1 MGAGVVQV
9 ISYIY
14 IIYNKQKRPYM
25 KYFTKE
31 VKIAIVAI
39 VGLVVLFLG
48 MNFLKGLDLFSSE
61 SKYYISFKDISG
73 LSSSCPIYADGY
85 QVGVVRNIQYDY
97 GQTKDIIVE
106 ASINKDMRIP
116 KGSSAEIVS
125 DLMGNVKVNLL
136 LANNMRERINPGETI
151 VGGINDG
158 AMGQMKDLIPI
169 VQKMLPKLDSILC
182 SVNTLLQDPAIA
194 NSLHNVETVTGNL
207 TTSTRQLNTLL
218 GTLNRRV
225 PGLLAKA
232 DNVMDN
238 TEVITGKLAKVDVD
252 GTMQKVNTTLQNVQ
266 EFTHQLNN
274 NQGSLGLLMRDPN
287 LYYDLNAT
295 VKSADSLLIDL
306 KAHPKRYVHFS
317 IFGKKDK

>member
-1 MGAGVVQV
+1 
-9 ISYIY
+9 
-14 IIYNKQKRPYM
+14 M

-48 MNFLKGLDLFSSE
+48 MNFLKGLELFSSDNR
-61 SKYYISFKDISG
+61 YYISFRDISG

-85 QVGVVRNIQYDY
+85 KVGVVRGIVYDY
-97 GQTKDIIVE
+97 TQSKDIIVD
-106 ASINKDMRIP
+106 ADINKDMRIP

-136 LANNMRERINPGETI
+136 LASNPRERVNPGETI

-158 AMGQMKDLIPI
+158 AMGQMKDLIPV
-169 VQKMLPKLDSILC
+169 VQDMLPKLDSILA
-182 SVNTLLQDPAIA
+182 SVNLLLQDPAIA

-207 TTSTRQLNTLL
+207 TVSTRRLNTLL
-218 GTLNRRV
+218 GTLNSRM

-232 DNVMDN
+232 DGVMDN
-238 TEVITGKLAKVDVD
+238 AQVVTSNLSKVDVE
-252 GTMQKVNTTLQNVQ
+252 GTMSKVNATLDNVQ
-266 EFTHQLNN
+266 AFTDQLNN
-274 NQGSLGLLMRDPN
+274 NNGSLGLLMRDPN
-287 LYYDLNAT
+287 LYYNLNAT

-306 KAHPKRYVHFS
+306 KSHPKRYVHFS
-317 IFGKKDK
+317 VFGRKDK

>member
-1 MGAGVVQV
+1 
-9 ISYIY
+9 
-14 IIYNKQKRPYM
+14 M

-182 SVNTLLQDPAIA
+182 SVNTLLQDTAIA

>member
-1 MGAGVVQV
+1 
-9 ISYIY
+9 
-14 IIYNKQKRPYM
+14 M

-48 MNFLKGLDLFSSE
+48 MNFLKGLELFSSDNR
-61 SKYYISFKDISG
+61 YYISFRDISG

-85 QVGVVRNIQYDY
+85 KVGVVRGIVYDY
-97 GQTKDIIVE
+97 TQSKDIIVE
-106 ASINKDMRIP
+106 ADINKDMRIP

-136 LANNMRERINPGETI
+136 LASNPRERVNPGDTI

-158 AMGQMKDLIPI
+158 AMGQMKDLIPV
-169 VQKMLPKLDSILC
+169 VQDMLPKLDSILA
-182 SVNTLLQDPAIA
+182 SVNLLLQDPAIA

-207 TTSTRQLNTLL
+207 TVSTRRLNTLL
-218 GTLNRRV
+218 GTLNSRM

-232 DNVMDN
+232 DGVMDN
-238 TEVITGKLAKVDVD
+238 AQVVTSNLSKVDVE
-252 GTMQKVNTTLQNVQ
+252 GTMSKVNATLDNVQ
-266 EFTHQLNN
+266 AFTDQLNN
-274 NQGSLGLLMRDPN
+274 NNGSLGLLMRDPN
-287 LYYDLNAT
+287 LYYNLNAT

-306 KAHPKRYVHFS
+306 KSHPKRYVHFS
-317 IFGKKDK
+317 VFGRKDK

>member
-1 MGAGVVQV
+1 
-9 ISYIY
+9 
-14 IIYNKQKRPYM
+14 M
-25 KYFTKE
+25 KALTKE
-31 VKIAIVAI
+31 VKIALVAI
-39 VGLVVLFLG
+39 AGVIILFFG
-48 MNFLKGLDLFSSE
+48 MNFLKGLNLFSSTDDYFIE
-61 SKYYISFKDISG
+61 FKDISG
-73 LSSSCPIYADGY
+73 LSSSCPIYADGFK
-85 QVGVVRNIQYDY
+85 VGTVKSVIYDY
-97 GQTKDIIVE
+97 TNEHPTRVVVGLDKQI
-106 ASINKDMRIP
+106 RIP
-116 KGSSAEIVS
+116 KGSTAEIES

-232 DNVMDN
+232 DNVIDN

-287 LYYDLNAT
+287 LYYELNAT

>member
-1 MGAGVVQV
+1 
-9 ISYIY
+9 
-14 IIYNKQKRPYM
+14 M

-182 SVNTLLQDPAIA
+182 SVNTLLQDSAIA

>member
-1 MGAGVVQV
+1 
-9 ISYIY
+9 
-14 IIYNKQKRPYM
+14 M

-182 SVNTLLQDPAIA
+182 SVNMLLQDPAIA

>member
-1 MGAGVVQV
+1 
-9 ISYIY
+9 
-14 IIYNKQKRPYM
+14 M

-48 MNFLKGLDLFSSE
+48 MNFLKGLELFSSDNR
-61 SKYYISFKDISG
+61 YYISFRDISG

-85 QVGVVRNIQYDY
+85 KVGVVRGIVYDY
-97 GQTKDIIVE
+97 TQSKDIIVE
-106 ASINKDMRIP
+106 ADINKDMRIP

-136 LANNMRERINPGETI
+136 LASNPRERVNPGETI

-158 AMGQMKDLIPI
+158 AMGQMKDLIPV
-169 VQKMLPKLDSILC
+169 VQDMLPKLDSILA
-182 SVNTLLQDPAIA
+182 SVNLLLQDPAIA

-207 TTSTRQLNTLL
+207 TVSTRRLNTLL
-218 GTLNRRV
+218 GTLNSRM

-232 DNVMDN
+232 DGVMDN
-238 TEVITGKLAKVDVD
+238 AQVVTSNLSKVDVE
-252 GTMQKVNTTLQNVQ
+252 GTMSKVNATLDNVQ
-266 EFTHQLNN
+266 AFTDQLNN
-274 NQGSLGLLMRDPN
+274 NNGSLGLLMRDSN
-287 LYYDLNAT
+287 LYYNLNAT

-306 KAHPKRYVHFS
+306 KSHPKRYVHFS
-317 IFGKKDK
+317 VFGRKDK